1 MSHYVTL
8 CHTAHFSHFFPYQ
21 TAEICCAHRPVV
33 EVKGDLAVVGSFT
46 SAQIGS
52 VNAAGKKNVDGNR
65 LMAKL
70 LGAESRFCIF
80 EHF

>member
-1 MSHYVTL
+1 MSHCSFL
-8 CHTAHFSHFFPYQ
+8 SFLPLSDCRNLPITAHH
-21 TAEICCAHRPVV
+21 CPVV

-46 SAQIGS
+46 PAQIGS

-80 EHF
+80 QHF